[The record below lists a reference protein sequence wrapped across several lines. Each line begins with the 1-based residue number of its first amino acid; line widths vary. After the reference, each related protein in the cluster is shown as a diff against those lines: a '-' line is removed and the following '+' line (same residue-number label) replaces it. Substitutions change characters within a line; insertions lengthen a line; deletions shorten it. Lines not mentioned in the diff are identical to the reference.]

1 MFLLMFL
8 GLYTSRIALKIL
20 GAEDFG
26 IYNVVGGVVVLFLFL
41 NNALT
46 AAVQRYL
53 NFYLGKDDIES
64 VKKVFSQSFYV
75 FLGLCLV
82 IAVFS
87 ETIGLLIVEKYLIIP
102 NERITV
108 ARIIYQ
114 LSIASTIFLTLRIP
128 FNAVIIAYENMSF
141 YAYTSLVEG
150 ILKLVTTIILVYI
163 QIDKLLLLAA
173 FNTILSAFWV
183 IVFLIYCKS
192 KFSVI
197 NFKRYTDKAL
207 LRGIIEFSGWNIIGS
222 AVLILSNQGV
232 NVIINRFF
240 GVAVNA
246 AMGVAN
252 QVNTAIYAFLTNF
265 QIAFN
270 PQIVKSYAQKD
281 YEYLNNLVINTSKY
295 SFFLLYFII
304 LPFSINVDFVLQVWL
319 VEVPRFSNAFILHLC
334 FFTLI
339 DSLSGPLW
347 MLAEAEGNIKKYQI
361 VSSVMGLTVLPL
373 TYISFKLGL
382 PVYMGLLFRN
392 ILTFIFML
400 WRLTYLRER
409 TAFPIEQYVKKVF
422 FKLAIIVPISLL
434 SVYVIHRLIPDTVLA
449 FFISCTAS
457 CIILVVLY
465 YFIGISSAERKL
477 VYAFIREKMK
487 R

>member
-1 MFLLMFL
+1 M
-8 GLYTSRIALKIL
+8 I
-20 GAEDFG
+20 
-26 IYNVVGGVVVLFLFL
+26 
-41 NNALT
+41 
-46 AAVQRYL
+46 
-53 NFYLGKDDIES
+53 
-64 VKKVFSQSFYV
+64 
-75 FLGLCLV
+75 
-82 IAVFS
+82 
-87 ETIGLLIVEKYLIIP
+87 
-102 NERITV
+102 
-108 ARIIYQ
+108 
-114 LSIASTIFLTLRIP
+114 
-128 FNAVIIAYENMSF
+128 
-141 YAYTSLVEG
+141 
-150 ILKLVTTIILVYI
+150 
-163 QIDKLLLLAA
+163 
-173 FNTILSAFWV
+173 
-183 IVFLIYCKS
+183 
-192 KFSVI
+192 
-197 NFKRYTDKAL
+197 
-207 LRGIIEFSGWNIIGS
+207 
-222 AVLILSNQGV
+222 
-232 NVIINRFF
+232 
-240 GVAVNA
+240 
-246 AMGVAN
+246 
-252 QVNTAIYAFLTNF
+252 
-265 QIAFN
+265 
-270 PQIVKSYAQKD
+270 
-281 YEYLNNLVINTSKY
+281 

-304 LPFSINVDFVLQVWL
+304 LPFSINVDFVLRVWL

-477 VYAFIREKMK
+477 VYAFIRKKMK

>member
-8 GLYTSRIALKIL
+8 GLYTSRITLKIL

-82 IAVFS
+82 ITVFS

-102 NERITV
+102 NERMTV

-163 QIDKLLLLAA
+163 QVDKLLLLAA
-173 FNTILSAFWV
+173 FNTILSVFWV

-222 AVLILSNQGV
+222 ADLILSNQGV

-304 LPFSINVDFVLQVWL
+304 LPFSINVDFVLRVWL
-319 VEVPRFSNAFILHLC
+319 VEVPRFSNAFFLH
-334 FFTLI
+334 
-339 DSLSGPLW
+339 
-347 MLAEAEGNIKKYQI
+347 
-361 VSSVMGLTVLPL
+361 
-373 TYISFKLGL
+373 
-382 PVYMGLLFRN
+382 
-392 ILTFIFML
+392 
-400 WRLTYLRER
+400 
-409 TAFPIEQYVKKVF
+409 
-422 FKLAIIVPISLL
+422 
-434 SVYVIHRLIPDTVLA
+434 
-449 FFISCTAS
+449 
-457 CIILVVLY
+457 
-465 YFIGISSAERKL
+465 
-477 VYAFIREKMK
+477 
-487 R
+487 